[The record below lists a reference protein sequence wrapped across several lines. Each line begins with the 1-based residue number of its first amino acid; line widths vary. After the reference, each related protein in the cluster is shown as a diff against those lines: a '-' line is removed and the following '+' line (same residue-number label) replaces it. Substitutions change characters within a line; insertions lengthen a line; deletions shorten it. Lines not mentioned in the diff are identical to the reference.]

1 MLPGPGG
8 RRVIWRGAAQDATL
22 GAAAP
27 VSRITPREES
37 TMATKKKA
45 TRPARKP
52 ARPKRPPRQQ
62 PESLRLRSVAASFTV
77 NDLQKSI
84 AWYRDVM
91 GFTVGERWEEVGRL
105 RGIQLKAGGC
115 DIMLSQDDFAKGRD
129 RKKGE
134 GCRVWVST
142 VQDITAIAARVRA
155 TGWPLDREPSETPW
169 GDWA

>member
-62 PESLRLRSVAASFTV
+62 PEALRVRSIAAAVTRNDPQKSVARYPGAPGVTP
-77 NDLQKSI
+77 
-84 AWYRDVM
+84 
-91 GFTVGERWEEVGRL
+91 GGR
-105 RGIQLKAGGC
+105 GG
-115 DIMLSQDDFAKGRD
+115 A
-129 RKKGE
+129 
-134 GCRVWVST
+134 
-142 VQDITAIAARVRA
+142 
-155 TGWPLDREPSETPW
+155 
-169 GDWA
+169 

>member
-45 TRPARKP
+45 TPPARKP

-62 PESLRLRSVAASFTV
+62 PESLRLRSIAASFTV
-77 NDLQKSI
+77 NDLQKSV
-84 AWYRDVM
+84 AWYRDVL
-91 GFTVGERWEEVGRL
+91 GFTPGERWETNGRSEERRVGKEGRS
-105 RGIQLKAGGC
+105 RGAPYHL
-115 DIMLSQDDFAKGRD
+115 
-129 RKKGE
+129 
-134 GCRVWVST
+134 
-142 VQDITAIAARVRA
+142 
-155 TGWPLDREPSETPW
+155 
-169 GDWA
+169 

>member
-45 TRPARKP
+45 TPPARKP

-62 PESLRLRSVAASFTV
+62 PESLRLGPLAASVTVNHLPKSVA
-77 NDLQKSI
+77 
-84 AWYRDVM
+84 WYPDVL
-91 GFTVGERWEEVGRL
+91 GFTPAERWETNRGL
-105 RGIQLKAGGC
+105 RG
-115 DIMLSQDDFAKGRD
+115 R
-129 RKKGE
+129 
-134 GCRVWVST
+134 
-142 VQDITAIAARVRA
+142 
-155 TGWPLDREPSETPW
+155 
-169 GDWA
+169 

>member
-62 PESLRLRSVAASFTV
+62 PESLRLRSIAASFTV
-77 NDLQKSI
+77 NDLQKSV
-84 AWYRDVM
+84 AWYRDVL
-91 GFTVGERWEEVGRL
+91 GFYPGERRETNGGL
-105 RGIQLKAGGC
+105 RGIQMKAGAC
-115 DIMLSQDDFAKGRD
+115 DLMLGQDDFEKGREG
-129 RKKGE
+129 KKG
-134 GCRVWVST
+134 GVGRLGGS
-142 VQDITAIAARVRA
+142 A
-155 TGWPLDREPSETPW
+155 
-169 GDWA
+169 